1 MKKSNNGKTTIALH
15 PNMNKKNLSLNTKK
29 ADAIKHNI
37 VKQLD
42 IIYKSFNEI
51 DAILNRLN
59 MKKFVNDDST
69 GFVVQCAKKC
79 VSQAQATRSLIMNL
93 EMKYSEDHKAL
104 IIQDLDDRISFLEE
118 RLAKMK

>member
-1 MKKSNNGKTTIALH
+1 MKKTSNEKPTVALH
-15 PNMNKKNLSLNTKK
+15 ANMNKKNLSLNTKK
-29 ADAIKHNI
+29 ADTIKSNI
-37 VKQLD
+37 VKQLEV
-42 IIYKSFNEI
+42 IYKSFNEI

-59 MKKFVNDDST
+59 MKRYVADDST

-93 EMKYSEDHKAL
+93 EMKYNEDQKTL